1 MKRDIHAALV
11 CVLIFVAVC
20 AGPVREAAA
29 GPTFEFGLR
38 GGLSMAK
45 LTGDDTKGI
54 IRLEDYDA
62 TISGDVDQYRMGFTG
77 GVYLMVNV
85 TEMFGVRLEALY
97 AMKGGKGEVEGTVD
111 YSGLEDVPFTADVTF
126 KLAYIEIPLLAV
138 LSIPVGETAKFNAMA
153 GPAVSFKTSAE
164 LQIELAIMG
173 YFIDQTED
181 IDEYVK
187 GTDVGGVIGGGFS
200 FEVGQVNLFVDGR
213 WTFGFSSIDDSGED
227 IDVKNSALSFMAG
240 VGIPFGAGE

>member
-1 MKRDIHAALV
+1 MRRNICAALV
-11 CVLIFVAVC
+11 CAIIFVTMCAV
-20 AGPVREAAA
+20 PVREAAA

-38 GGLSMAK
+38 GGLGMAK
-45 LTGDDTKGI
+45 LTGDYTEGI

-62 TISGDVDQYRMGFTG
+62 TISGDVDQYRMGFAG
-77 GVYLMVNV
+77 GVYFMVNV

-111 YSGLEDVPFTADVTF
+111 YPGLEDVPFTADVTF
-126 KLAYIEIPLLAV
+126 KLAYFEMPLLAV
-138 LSIPVGETAKFNAMA
+138 LNIPVGETATFNVMA
-153 GPAVSFKTSAE
+153 GPAISFKTSAE
-164 LQIELAIMG
+164 LQMDIAIMG
-173 YFIDQTED
+173 YFLDETED
-181 IDEYVK
+181 IDDYVK
-187 GTDVGGVIGGGFS
+187 GTDIGGVIGGGFS

-240 VGIPFGAGE
+240 VGIPFGAAE

>member
-1 MKRDIHAALV
+1 MGRNIHAMLV

-20 AGPVREAAA
+20 AGSVREATA
-29 GPTFEFGLR
+29 GPTFEFGIR
-38 GGLSMAK
+38 GGLDMAK
-45 LTGDDTKGI
+45 LTGEDTEGI
-54 IRLEDYDA
+54 ISFEDYDA
-62 TISGDVDQYRMGFTG
+62 TISGDVDQYRMGFAG
-77 GVYLMVNV
+77 GVYFMVKV

-97 AMKGGKGEVEGTVD
+97 AMKGGKGEIEGTVD

-126 KLAYIEIPLLAV
+126 KLTYFEVPLLAV
-138 LSIPVGETAKFNAMA
+138 LNIPIGEMATFNVMA
-153 GPAVSFKTSAE
+153 GPAFSFKTSAE
-164 LQIELAIMG
+164 LQMDIAIMG
-173 YFIDQTED
+173 YFLDETED

-200 FEVGQVNLFVDGR
+200 FEVGQVNLFIDGR

-227 IDVKNSALSFMAG
+227 IDVKNSTLSFMAG